1 MECSTTGRASVMVE
15 EGSSGLEGILCC
27 TCASGFTVLKV
38 PVVGEKMTGGSAAG
52 EVCVIDC
59 CRGAGWSWIFALC
72 PVSDDEIP
80 LASASGSVSCTSSIT
95 GALSCFLFCTVSDK
109 LASCT

>member
-59 CRGAGWSWIFALC
+59 CRGAGGLGYLPCVQYLMTRFH
-72 PVSDDEIP
+72 
-80 LASASGSVSCTSSIT
+80 
-95 GALSCFLFCTVSDK
+95 
-109 LASCT
+109 